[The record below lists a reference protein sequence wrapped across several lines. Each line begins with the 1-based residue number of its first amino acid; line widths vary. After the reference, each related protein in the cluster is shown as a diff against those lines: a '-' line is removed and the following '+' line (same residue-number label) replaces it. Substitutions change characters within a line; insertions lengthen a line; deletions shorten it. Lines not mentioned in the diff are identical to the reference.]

1 VNDADDRRPSRGQ
14 RQAPRNEPSL
24 RERALKLLAAREHS
38 RLELRRKLAPHAE
51 STGQLEALLDE
62 LSSKRQQ
69 SDERFA
75 ELRSR
80 VLSRKYG
87 SARIAHDLR
96 ARGVGDEVIAAAVG
110 EAKSTELARAKEA
123 WRKRFG
129 AKPAN
134 ALEKAK
140 QMRFLQSRGFSFDT
154 IRAVIGGIEDA

>member
-1 VNDADDRRPSRGQ
+1 MKYA
-14 RQAPRNEPSL
+14 PSL
-24 RERALKLLAAREHS
+24 RERAVKLLAGREHS

-51 STGQLEALLDE
+51 SPEQLEALLDE
-62 LSSKRQQ
+62 LTRKSQQ

-87 SARIAHDLR
+87 SRRIAHDLR
-96 ARGVGDEVIAAAVG
+96 AKGVSDEVIQASVG
-110 EAKSTELARAKEA
+110 EARGTELARAKEA

-140 QMRFLQSRGFSFDT
+140 QMRFLQGRGFSFDT
-154 IRAVIGGIEDA
+154 IRAVIGGLEDA

>member
-1 VNDADDRRPSRGQ
+1 MKYA
-14 RQAPRNEPSL
+14 PSL
-24 RERALKLLAAREHS
+24 RERAVKLLAGREHS

-51 STGQLEALLDE
+51 SPEQLEALLDE
-62 LSSKRQQ
+62 LTRKSQQ

-87 SARIAHDLR
+87 SRRIAHDLR
-96 ARGVGDEVIAAAVG
+96 AKGVSDEVIQVSVG
-110 EAKSTELARAKEA
+110 EARGTELARAKEA

-129 AKPAN
+129 TKPAN

-140 QMRFLQSRGFSFDT
+140 QMRFLQGRGFSFDT
-154 IRAVIGGIEDA
+154 IRAVIGGLEDA